1 MYLELKTRPARQ
13 TRLNPAQ
20 SVLDEKFASRDA
32 VLKDE
37 FWDFPQFCLREF
49 VQTRWVWAL

>member
-1 MYLELKTRPARQ
+1 MYLELKIRPARQ
-13 TRLNPAQ
+13 TRLNPTQ

-37 FWDFPQFCLREF
+37 FWNFPQFCLREF

>member
-1 MYLELKTRPARQ
+1 MLTASRLMYLELNTRPARQ

-20 SVLDEKFASRDA
+20 SVLDERFASRDA

-37 FWDFPQFCLREF
+37 L
-49 VQTRWVWAL
+49 